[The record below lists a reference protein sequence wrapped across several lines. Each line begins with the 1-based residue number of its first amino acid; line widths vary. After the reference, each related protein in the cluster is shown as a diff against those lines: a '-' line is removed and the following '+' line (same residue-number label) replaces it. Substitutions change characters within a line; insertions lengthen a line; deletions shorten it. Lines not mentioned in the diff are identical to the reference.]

1 MQAGLISFL
10 DKFNN
15 LQAVR
20 IIRINFSVVVT
31 HFTLFTDK
39 VQIDKITDYFHCGV
53 TLDVQLIGEVVE
65 AFEICCV
72 MLSTTALASG
82 LRNLYT
88 FLPLVESR
96 IFLSFVILSYNFC

>member
-31 HFTLFTDK
+31 HFTLLTDK
-39 VQIDKITDYFHCGV
+39 VQIDKITDYFHSGV
-53 TLDVQLIGEVVE
+53 TLDVQLIGEIVE
-65 AFEICCV
+65 TFETI
-72 MLSTTALASG
+72 SELAV
-82 LRNLYT
+82 Y
-88 FLPLVESR
+88 
-96 IFLSFVILSYNFC
+96 

>member
-53 TLDVQLIGEVVE
+53 TLDVQLI
-65 AFEICCV
+65 ARSLKLLKQYPSL
-72 MLSTTALASG
+72 LSID
-82 LRNLYT
+82 
-88 FLPLVESR
+88 FIMR
-96 IFLSFVILSYNFC
+96 I